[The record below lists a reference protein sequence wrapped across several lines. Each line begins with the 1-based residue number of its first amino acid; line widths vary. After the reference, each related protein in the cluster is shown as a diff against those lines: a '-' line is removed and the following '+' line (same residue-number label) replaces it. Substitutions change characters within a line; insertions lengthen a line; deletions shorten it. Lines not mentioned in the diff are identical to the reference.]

1 MHKLFSI
8 YGKEGNI
15 QEEKID
21 NENTKKYILTR
32 RYFVGNKSIFAKF
45 VTCKS
50 SNIKNID
57 LVAIKLPAYHLFI
70 YKYKRIDSITG
81 I

>member
-1 MHKLFSI
+1 MEK
-8 YGKEGNI
+8 KEI
-15 QEEKID
+15 FRRKRYTMRTQ
-21 NENTKKYILTR
+21 KKYILTR

-57 LVAIKLPAYHLFI
+57 LVAIKLPACHLFI